1 MGRRPPADA
10 GVRFGR
16 SERELEMVRD
26 AALDELLADIRRE
39 LGGLSL
45 EQRIA
50 IERAIERY
58 SHAIEHCQ

>member
-1 MGRRPPADA
+1 M
-10 GVRFGR
+10 RFGR
-16 SERELEMVRD
+16 SERELEMLRD

-58 SHAIEHCQ
+58 SHAIEACQ